1 MPLLR
6 SKLVFDLSFSEKGLT
21 MSRRF
26 VKALAAILL
35 CNSVAGDASAQM
47 YIGYLA
53 PGSTVEGDFMRGS
66 GVMLNGA
73 GLYNYYSAMGN
84 AINVNTMI
92 NLNEY
97 IYQSLKNENHEKAMF
112 RAAVAAKRRE
122 NYEKILDRVQHN
134 PNELDVNKGDALNAL
149 REALADPKISKSEI
163 SLNSVPIS
171 AEMVRSIPF
180 FYASKDAV
188 ISLRRLSLR
197 GKWPIGLRGKALANE
212 RKAYER
218 ALDTAMEQQFDGK
231 LSKEAIAKVEAAV
244 LALEERLEMEPL
256 DPKDRLYID
265 AKSELRKLL
274 ATKELLKIREVEHII
289 GEINKYSGTTVA
301 ELLVFMQR
309 NNLRFHIPE
318 IGDEREIY
326 PKIYAAFKQ
335 QLDGT
340 SYQK

>member
-1 MPLLR
+1 
-6 SKLVFDLSFSEKGLT
+6 
-21 MSRRF
+21 MSRRS
-26 VKALAAILL
+26 VKTLAAILL
-35 CNSVAGDASAQM
+35 CISVAGDASAQM

-53 PGSTVEGDFMRGS
+53 PGSTVEGDYMRGA

-97 IYQSLKNENHEKAMF
+97 IYQSLKNENHEKAMY
-112 RAAVAAKRRE
+112 RAAMAAQRRE
-122 NYEKILDRVQHN
+122 NYEKILDRVQNN
-134 PNELDVNKGDALNAL
+134 PNELDVNKGSALNAL
-149 REALADPKISKSEI
+149 RETLASPKIAKSEMR
-163 SLNSVPIS
+163 LNSVPVS

-180 FYASKDAV
+180 FYASKNAV
-188 ISLRRLSLR
+188 ISFRRLSLR

-218 ALDTAMEQQFDGK
+218 ALDVAMEQQLDGK

-244 LALEERLEMEPL
+244 FALEERLEMESV
-256 DPKDRLYID
+256 DPKNRLYID
-265 AKSELRKLL
+265 AKAELRKLL
-274 ATKELLKIREVEHII
+274 ATKELLKHGEVEKIMI
-289 GEINKYSGTTVA
+289 AINQYSGKTV
-301 ELLVFMQR
+301 EDLLDFMQKY
-309 NNLRFHIPE
+309 NLQFHIPE
-318 IGDEREIY
+318 IGEEREMY

-335 QLDGT
+335 QLDGM